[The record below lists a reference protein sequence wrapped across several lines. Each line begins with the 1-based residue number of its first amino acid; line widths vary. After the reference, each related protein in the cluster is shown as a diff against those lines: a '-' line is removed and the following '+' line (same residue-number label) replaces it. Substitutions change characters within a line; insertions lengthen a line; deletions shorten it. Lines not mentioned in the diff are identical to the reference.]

1 MGQDLSRRTFLQ
13 RSLLATAALA
23 AGPLRASSG
32 APAAASQ
39 PASSAPRG
47 PRRKVLIVG
56 AGLAGLAAAYE
67 LTQAGHEVTV
77 LEARGR
83 AGGRVLTLREPF
95 ADGLYVE
102 AGAAT
107 VHDTHD
113 LTIHYARLCE
123 LPLDPIPH
131 TSGGATLYQ
140 VRGRRIVGG
149 PETPLPFDLTPE
161 EKALGRRGIRE
172 RYLQPLLL
180 QVGDTTA
187 PGWPGPELA
196 ELDRVSFAELLR
208 SRGASPGAVSLL
220 RMGFPDLLGDGADA
234 VSALDLLRESA
245 QRAASK
251 QSFTVRGGSD
261 RLPLA
266 LAARLTD
273 RIQYGSP
280 VVRIEQDANAVRA
293 VVKTGGAHRTLSADY
308 LICTLPFPVLRS
320 VEIVPALPAEKRRAI
335 AELQLTSVAR
345 VFLQTRTRF
354 WESQGLSGLVLTD
367 RPWSVFP
374 RTPDPASRR
383 GILESYSAG
392 VEARRIAKVRESPL
406 SLTVREAAAAFPE
419 LPDQFEGG
427 AAKLWDEDEWARG
440 AYTWFKPGQMRS
452 LLPLVGRTEGR
463 LLFAGEHAS
472 DQPGWMQGALASGVR
487 AAREVMEEQEGNG
500 GRK

>member
-1 MGQDLSRRTFLQ
+1 MGHDLSRRTFLK
-13 RSLLATAALA
+13 RSLFATAARA
-23 AGPLRASSG
+23 AGPLRASYG
-32 APAAASQ
+32 VLAATPQ
-39 PASSAPRG
+39 PVSPAPRG
-47 PRRKVLIVG
+47 PRQQVLVVG

-77 LEARGR
+77 LEARSR
-83 AGGRVLTLREPF
+83 AGGRVQTLREPF

-107 VHDTHD
+107 VQDTHD
-113 LTIHYARLCE
+113 WTIHYAQLCD

-131 TSGGATLYQ
+131 SPGVSLYQ
-140 VRGRRIVGG
+140 VRGRRIVESAERPG
-149 PETPLPFDLTPE
+149 PFDLTPE
-161 EKALGRRGIRE
+161 ENALGRSGIRE

-187 PGWPGPELA
+187 PGWPPPELS
-196 ELDRVSFAELLR
+196 ELDQISFAELLR
-208 SRGASPGAVSLL
+208 RRGASPGAVSLL
-220 RMGFPDLLGDGADA
+220 RLGFPDLLGDGADA
-234 VSALDLLRESA
+234 VSALDLLRETA

-280 VVRIEQDANAVRA
+280 VVRIEQDATAVRA
-293 VVKTGGAHRTLSADY
+293 VVKAGGAHRTLSADH
-308 LICTLPFPVLRS
+308 LICTVPFPVLRS
-320 VEIVPALPAEKRRAI
+320 IEIVPPLPVEKRRAI

-354 WESQGLSGLVLTD
+354 WEPQGLSGVVLTD
-367 RPWSVFP
+367 RPWSIFP
-374 RTPDPASRR
+374 RAPDPASHR

-392 VEARRIAKVRESPL
+392 VEARRIAKTRESL
-406 SLTVREAAAAFPE
+406 LHLAVREAAAVFPE

-452 LLPLVGRTEGR
+452 LLPHIGRSEGR
-463 LLFAGEHAS
+463 LLFAGEHTS
-472 DQPGWMQGALASGVR
+472 DHPGWMQGALASGVR
-487 AAREVMEEQEGNG
+487 AAREVMEPHEAH
-500 GRK
+500 GR

>member
-1 MGQDLSRRTFLQ
+1 MDHHLSRRTFLK
-13 RSLLATAALA
+13 RGLFATGTLA
-23 AGPLRASSG
+23 ARPLRASSW

-39 PASSAPRG
+39 PASSVPRG
-47 PRRKVLIVG
+47 PRQQVLVVG

-77 LEARGR
+77 LEAQSR
-83 AGGRVLTLREPF
+83 AGGRVQTLREPF

-107 VHDTHD
+107 IHDTHD
-113 LTIHYARLCE
+113 WTIHYARLCD
-123 LPLDPIPH
+123 LPLDPVPH
-131 TSGGATLYQ
+131 SPGSILYQ
-140 VRGRRIVGG
+140 VHGRRIAEG

-187 PGWPGPELA
+187 PGWPRPELA
-196 ELDRVSFAELLR
+196 EFDRVSFAELLR
-208 SRGASPGAVSLL
+208 RRGASPGAVSLL
-220 RMGFPDLLGDGADA
+220 RMGFPDLLGDGADE
-234 VSALDLLRESA
+234 VSALDLLREAA
-245 QRAASK
+245 QRAAAK
-251 QSFTVRGGSD
+251 QSFAVRGGND

-280 VVRIEQDANAVRA
+280 VVRIEQDTTAVRA
-293 VVKTGGAHRTLSADY
+293 VVKTGSAHRTLSADH
-308 LICTLPFPVLRS
+308 LICTVPFPVLRN
-320 VEIVPALPAEKRRAI
+320 VEIVPPLPAEKRRAI

-345 VFLQTRTRF
+345 IFLQTRTRF
-354 WESQGLSGLVLTD
+354 WEPQGLSGVVLAD

-374 RTPDPASRR
+374 RTPDPASHR

-406 SLTVREAAAAFPE
+406 LLAVQETAALFPE

-427 AAKLWDEDEWARG
+427 TAKLWDEDEWARG

-452 LLPLVGRTEGR
+452 LLPLIGRSEGR
-463 LLFAGEHAS
+463 LLFAGEHTS
-472 DQPGWMQGALASGVR
+472 DHPGWMQGALASGVR
-487 AAREVMEEQEGNG
+487 AAREVMETN
-500 GRK
+500 RVTP

>member
-1 MGQDLSRRTFLQ
+1 MGHDLSRRTFLK
-13 RSLLATAALA
+13 RSLFATAALA
-23 AGPLRASSG
+23 AGPLRVSSE

-39 PASSAPRG
+39 PASPASRG
-47 PRRKVLIVG
+47 PRRQVLVVG

-67 LTQAGHEVTV
+67 LAQAGHEVTL
-77 LEARGR
+77 LEARSR
-83 AGGRVLTLREPF
+83 AGGRVQTLREPF

-102 AGAAT
+102 AGAVT

-113 LTIHYARLCE
+113 WTIHYARLCD

-131 TSGGATLYQ
+131 SPGEILYQ
-140 VRGRRIVGG
+140 VRGQRIG
-149 PETPLPFDLTPE
+149 PETLSPFDLTPE

-180 QVGDTTA
+180 EVGDTTA
-187 PGWPGPELA
+187 PGWPRPELL
-196 ELDRVSFAELLR
+196 ELDRISFAELLR
-208 SRGASPGAVSLL
+208 RRGASPGAASLL

-234 VSALDLLRESA
+234 VSALDLLREAA
-245 QRAASK
+245 QRAAAK

-280 VVRIEQDANAVRA
+280 VVRIEQDATAVRA
-293 VVKTGGAHRTLSADY
+293 VVETGGVHRTLSADY
-308 LICTLPFPVLRS
+308 LICTVPFPVLRS
-320 VEIVPALPAEKRRAI
+320 IEIVPPLPVEKQRAI
-335 AELQLTSVAR
+335 AELQLTSVSWI
-345 VFLQTRTRF
+345 FLQTRTRF
-354 WESQGLSGLVLTD
+354 WESQGLSGVVLTD
-367 RPWSVFP
+367 RPWSVFTRP
-374 RTPDPASRR
+374 PDPASHR

-392 VEARRIAKVRESPL
+392 VEARRIAKIRESPL
-406 SLTVREAAAAFPE
+406 LPAVREAAAIFPE

-440 AYTWFKPGQMRS
+440 AYTWFKPGQMHS
-452 LLPLVGRTEGR
+452 LLPLIGRSEGR

-472 DQPGWMQGALASGVR
+472 DHPGWMQGALASGVR
-487 AAREVMEEQEGNG
+487 AAWEVMKE
-500 GRK
+500 

>member
-1 MGQDLSRRTFLQ
+1 MGHDLSRRAFLKGG
-13 RSLLATAALA
+13 LFATAALA
-23 AGPLRASSG
+23 ATPLRASFEP
-32 APAAASQ
+32 PAA
-39 PASSAPRG
+39 G
-47 PRRKVLIVG
+47 PRRRVLVVG

-83 AGGRVLTLREPF
+83 AGGRVRTLREPF

-107 VHDTHD
+107 VPDTHD
-113 LTIHYARLCE
+113 LTIHYARLCD

-131 TSGGATLYQ
+131 SPGAILYQ
-140 VRGRRIVGG
+140 VRGRRIVESA
-149 PETPLPFDLTPE
+149 ETPLPFDLTPE
-161 EKALGRRGIRE
+161 EKTLGRRGIRE

-180 QVGDTTA
+180 QVGDTAA

-234 VSALDLLRESA
+234 VSALDLLREAA
-245 QRAASK
+245 QRAATK
-251 QSFTVRGGSD
+251 QSFAVRGGTD

-280 VVRIEQDANAVRA
+280 VVRIEQDAAAVRA
-293 VVKTGGAHRTLSADY
+293 VVKTGDTHRTLSADH
-308 LICTLPFPVLRS
+308 LICTVPFPVLRS
-320 VEIVPALPAEKRRAI
+320 IEIVPPLPAEKRRAI
-335 AELQLTSVAR
+335 SELQLTSVAR
-345 VFLQTRTRF
+345 FFLQTRSRF
-354 WESQGLSGLVLTD
+354 WEPQGLSGLVLTD

-392 VEARRIAKVRESPL
+392 VEARRIAKSRESPL
-406 SLTVREAAAAFPE
+406 LLAVREAAAVLPE

-452 LLPLVGRTEGR
+452 LLPLIGRSEGR

-472 DQPGWMQGALASGVR
+472 DHPGWMQGALASGVR
-487 AAREVMEEQEGNG
+487 AAREVMA
-500 GRK
+500 GRAGT

>member
-1 MGQDLSRRTFLQ
+1 MGHDLSRRTFLK
-13 RSLLATAALA
+13 RGLLATAALA
-23 AGPLRASSG
+23 ARPLRA
-32 APAAASQ
+32 AALQTVPPASQ
-39 PASSAPRG
+39 G
-47 PRRKVLIVG
+47 PRQRVLVVG

-77 LEARGR
+77 LEARSR
-83 AGGRVLTLREPF
+83 AGGRVQTLREPF

-107 VHDTHD
+107 VQDTHD
-113 LTIHYARLCE
+113 WTIHYAGLFD

-131 TSGGATLYQ
+131 SPGAILYQ
-140 VRGRRIVGG
+140 VGGRRTVETA
-149 PETPLPFDLTPE
+149 ETPLPFALTPE

-180 QVGDTTA
+180 QIGDTTA
-187 PGWPGPELA
+187 PGWPRPEIA

-234 VSALDLLRESA
+234 VSALDLLREAA
-245 QRAASK
+245 QRAAAK
-251 QSFTVRGGSD
+251 QAFTVRGGSD

-280 VVRIEQDANAVRA
+280 VVRIEQDATVVRA
-293 VVKTGGAHRTLSADY
+293 IVKTGGTHRTFSADY
-308 LICTLPFPVLRS
+308 LICTVPFPVLRS
-320 VEIVPALPAEKRRAI
+320 VEIVPPLPAEKRRAI
-335 AELQLTSVAR
+335 AELQLTSVSR

-354 WESQGLSGLVLTD
+354 WESQGLSGVVLTD
-367 RPWSVFP
+367 RPWSIFP
-374 RTPDPASRR
+374 HAPDPAARR
-383 GILESYSAG
+383 GVLESYSAG
-392 VEARRIAKVRESPL
+392 VEARRLAKVGESPL
-406 SLTVREAAAAFPE
+406 LPTVREAAAVFPE

-427 AAKLWDEDEWARG
+427 TAKLWDEDEWARG

-452 LLPLVGRTEGR
+452 LLPSISRSEGR
-463 LLFAGEHAS
+463 LLFAGEHTS
-472 DQPGWMQGALASGVR
+472 DHPGWMQGALASGVR
-487 AAREVMEEQEGNG
+487 AAREVMATQKGTG
-500 GRK
+500 GRG

>member
-1 MGQDLSRRTFLQ
+1 MSPDLSRRTFLKGG
-13 RSLLATAALA
+13 LFATVALA
-23 AGPLRASSG
+23 VTPLGASSG
-32 APAAASQ
+32 SPAAAPR
-39 PASSAPRG
+39 PASPAPPG
-47 PRRKVLIVG
+47 PRRRVLVVG

-83 AGGRVLTLREPF
+83 AGGRVRTLREPF
-95 ADGLYVE
+95 ADGLYAE

-113 LTIHYARLCE
+113 WTIHYARLCE
-123 LPLDPIPH
+123 LPLDPIAHSP
-131 TSGGATLYQ
+131 GAILYQ
-140 VRGRRIVGG
+140 VRGRRVVESAEI
-149 PETPLPFDLTPE
+149 PFDLTPE

-196 ELDRVSFAELLR
+196 ELDRLSFAELLR
-208 SRGASPGAVSLL
+208 RRGASPGAVSLL
-220 RMGFPDLLGDGADA
+220 RMGFPDLLGDGADT
-234 VSALDLLRESA
+234 VSALDLLREAA
-245 QRAASK
+245 QRAAAK
-251 QSFTVRGGSD
+251 QSFAVRGGTD

-266 LAARLTD
+266 LATRLTD

-280 VVRIEQDANAVRA
+280 VVRIEQDATAVRA
-293 VVKTGGAHRTLSADY
+293 VVKAGDTHRTLSADH
-308 LICTLPFPVLRS
+308 LICTVPFPVLRN
-320 VEIVPALPAEKRRAI
+320 VEIVPPLPAEKRRAI
-335 AELQLTSVAR
+335 AELQSTSVAR
-345 VFLQTRTRF
+345 IFLQTRSRF
-354 WESQGLSGLVLTD
+354 WEPQGLSGLILTD

-374 RTPDPASRR
+374 RAPDPASRR

-392 VEARRIAKVRESPL
+392 VEARRIAKTRESPL
-406 SLTVREAAAAFPE
+406 RLAVREAAAVFPE

-452 LLPLVGRTEGR
+452 LLPLIGRGEGR

-472 DQPGWMQGALASGVR
+472 DHPGWMQGALASGVR
-487 AAREVMEEQEGNG
+487 AAREVMEGREGTES
-500 GRK
+500 